1 MSNKI
6 LIPLI
11 VVLTLITIGVASLTQ
26 LNKSSEKV
34 AVVTSSS
41 TVANV
46 KSQVLPSSST
56 IKINSSAAVSSAQKV
71 EESMVRSKSLINLQ
85 SEIKYDENNIAYLLS
100 DKSKL
105 PKSLIQ
111 FLDCSTKFLKGHYGA
126 FIVENRE
133 EVYKC
138 PPKIEMLGCRFNVS
152 YLILPSKPYP
162 ITFDENNQPL
172 YPPDYDIKKII
183 NTYKTGWTC
192 DLMYPSGVHSDG
204 GFTCILTQ
212 NSDYNFQYS
221 SQKKPDNSPLCY
233 AIPKSIL

>member
-11 VVLTLITIGVASLTQ
+11 VFLSLITIGVASLIQ
-26 LNKSSEKV
+26 LNKPSEKI
-34 AVVTSSS
+34 ALNGSS
-41 TVANV
+41 TIVPNV
-46 KSQVLPSSST
+46 KSQTAESSQNVQASSS
-56 IKINSSAAVSSAQKV
+56 VVLSAQKV
-71 EESMVRSKSLINLQ
+71 EESMVGSKSLINLQ